1 MMKTQ
6 TILNWAL
13 CCGLVVTP
21 LACTSTKTTNTAR
34 TAREQLLISNAI
46 DHALEKVDL
55 STIQGTNLYIEEKYL
70 EGVDKAYLVGSLRH
84 RAMLAGANIVT
95 KAEDADIVLE
105 LRSGSIGT
113 DSADSFIGSPEITLP
128 GMLTLPE
135 VRLVSRSRQT
145 ATAKLGL
152 LAYDPKSKQLLGQGG
167 VSSAQSDDNNVFVFG
182 VGPYHYGTVKEE
194 VERTA
199 TPPATTAQQLPSQVA
214 FRGTRPMGSA
224 IARDVNEEGSVQ
236 LTGDQ
241 RPAD

>member
-1 MMKTQ
+1 M
-6 TILNWAL
+6 IFRGLFAGVA
-13 CCGLVVTP
+13 CCGVFVT
-21 LACTSTKTTNTAR
+21 AFSCTSTKTTNTAR
-34 TAREQLLISNAI
+34 TAREQLLVSNAI

-55 STIQGTNLYIEEKYL
+55 STVGGANLFIEEKYL

-84 RAMLAGANIVT
+84 RAMLAGANIVA
-95 KAEDADIVLE
+95 KAEEADIVLE

-113 DSADSFIGSPEITLP
+113 DSADSFVGSPEITLP

-135 VRLVSRSRQT
+135 VRLISRSRQT

-152 LAYDPKSKQLLGQGG
+152 VAYDPKSKQLLGQGG

-199 TPPATTAQQLPSQVA
+199 TPPVNTAQQLPSQVA
-214 FRGTRPMGSA
+214 FHGAKPIGSA
-224 IARDVNEEGSVQ
+224 VAKDDAPAGEFQ
-236 LTGDQ
+236 LTGDEQ
-241 RPAD
+241 PAK